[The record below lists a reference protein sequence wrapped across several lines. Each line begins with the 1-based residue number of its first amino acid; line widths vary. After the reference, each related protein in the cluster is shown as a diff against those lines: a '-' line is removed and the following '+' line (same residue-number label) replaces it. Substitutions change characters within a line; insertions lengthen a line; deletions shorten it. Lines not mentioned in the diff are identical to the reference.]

1 MQITKFVRR
10 GLLAA
15 PLVCMSMLASAQV
28 KPPSDSNVNYEGLLG
43 QKHSNGE
50 APPPAVAAPPSAWPR
65 LDPGSVICRSQD
77 DLRRRAAL
85 MMGEQAA
92 PPDCQPVT
100 QPTAIK
106 ILDRSGP
113 GATEVQITSNGE
125 TGWTD
130 AWLPANPPPGETAA
144 R

>member
-1 MQITKFVRR
+1 MKIARLVRF

-15 PLVCMSMLASAQV
+15 PLVCAALPASAQV
-28 KPPSDSNVNYEGLLG
+28 RPPPDDSNINLGGILKQHAPKEGPPPSVP
-43 QKHSNGE
+43 
-50 APPPAVAAPPSAWPR
+50 APPGAWPR

-77 DLRRRAAL
+77 DLQRRAAL
-85 MMGEQAA
+85 MRGEQVS
-92 PPDCQPVT
+92 PPDCQPIS

-106 ILDRSGP
+106 ILERATP
-113 GATEVQITSNGE
+113 GATEVQITSNSE

-130 AWLPANPPPGETAA
+130 AWLPANPPPGSAPL

>member
-1 MQITKFVRR
+1 MRITKFVRI
-10 GLLAA
+10 GVLAA
-15 PLVCMSMLASAQV
+15 PLVCLGTLASAQI
-28 KPPSDSNVNYEGLLG
+28 KPPSDSNVTYQGLLK
-43 QKHSNGE
+43 QKHSNAE
-50 APPPAVAAPPSAWPR
+50 APPPPVAAPPSAWPR
-65 LDPGSVICRSQD
+65 LDPGSVICRGLD
-77 DLRRRAAL
+77 DLQRRAAL
-85 MMGEQAA
+85 MRGEQTA
-92 PPDCQPVT
+92 PPDCQPIT
-100 QPTAIK
+100 QPTAVK

>member
-1 MQITKFVRR
+1 MRITTFVRI
-10 GLLAA
+10 GVLAA
-15 PLVCMSMLASAQV
+15 PLVCVTMLASAQV
-28 KPPSDSNVNYEGLLG
+28 KPPSDSNITYQGLLN
-43 QKHSNGE
+43 QKHSSE
-50 APPPAVAAPPSAWPR
+50 APPPAVVAPPSAWPR
-65 LDPGSVICRSQD
+65 LDPGSVICRSQQ
-77 DLRRRAAL
+77 DLERRAAL
-85 MMGEQAA
+85 MRGEQAA
-92 PPDCQPVT
+92 PPDCQPIT
-100 QPTAIK
+100 QRTAIK